1 MLIIACKGPTA
12 ENTSCDSKD
21 CFITR
26 ANNCQDANIIVNETF
41 GTVNYASKDCV
52 FTKTLLSM
60 NDTEE
65 IRKLFEGKTLSCK
78 YEQSKFDSRLVNTL
92 VFGIEYCEGELKDR
106 IVDMLAFL

>member
-21 CFITR
+21 CFITK
-26 ANNCQDANIIVNETF
+26 ANNCEDININVIEEF
-41 GTVNYASKDCV
+41 GTVNYASKGCI
-52 FTKTLLSM
+52 FTKTMLSM
-60 NDTEE
+60 NETEE
-65 IRKLFEGKTLSCK
+65 IKKLFDGKSFNCT
-78 YEQSKFDSRLVNTL
+78 YEKGKFDPRLVNTV